1 MASQGLVNRDSQF
14 ETLLG
19 MKHDV
24 NEYKKSSTKNANN
37 NFSDVIYLIKV
48 INNGIQ
54 TKQILRFGS
63 LGSGIWDKI
72 MKLTFKRVV

>member
-19 MKHDV
+19 MKHEV
-24 NEYKKSSTKNANN
+24 NEYKKSGTKNANN

-54 TKQILRFGS
+54 TNKASTSNFFAIWEFRIWN
-63 LGSGIWDKI
+63 LG
-72 MKLTFKRVV
+72 

>member
-54 TKQILRFGS
+54 TNKATSNFFAIWEFRIWN
-63 LGSGIWDKI
+63 LG
-72 MKLTFKRVV
+72 

>member
-19 MKHDV
+19 LKHDV
-24 NEYKKSSTKNANN
+24 NEYKKSGTKNANN
-37 NFSDVIYLIKV
+37 NFSDVIYLIK
-48 INNGIQ
+48 IQQ
-54 TKQILRFGS
+54 TKQLQTFLRFGS

-72 MKLTFKRVV
+72 VKLTFKRVV